1 MRKNAR
7 KPPSGTCAVC
17 LLRIPPEISFT
28 VPVGCEINLN
38 EPLYS
43 GV

>member
-7 KPPSGTCAVC
+7 KPPSGTYAVC
-17 LLRIPPEISFT
+17 SLHIPPEIAFKM
-28 VPVGCEINLN
+28 PIGYEINLN